1 MSTAIW
7 FIVAQMASSIL
18 AGIAVILILP
28 IEMEPE
34 GTALILDFPNIN
46 VLMTEFSGFILEVM
60 GSMIFTWMYF
70 SFIFDKRINDKNV
83 YGFALGAAVFLIQLC
98 CGNLTGA
105 CINPMKHFG
114 PALISGNSDNLWV
127 YWLGPLF
134 GTFFAGFYYYYTVLL
149 HHGEGS
155 GNSKFESMKNTD
167 NINEAM
173 NLTY

>member
-1 MSTAIW
+1 MSVAVW
-7 FIVAQMASSIL
+7 FIVAQMAASIL
-18 AGIAVILILP
+18 AGILVILILP

-34 GTALILDFPNIN
+34 GTELILDFPNIN
-46 VLMTEFSGFILEVM
+46 VLLTEFSGFILEFM
-60 GSMIFTWMYF
+60 GSMIYTWIYF

-83 YGFALGAAVFLIQLC
+83 YGFALGAAVFLVQLC

-114 PALISGNSDNLWV
+114 PALISNNIDNLWV

-134 GTFFAGFYYYYTVLL
+134 GTFFSGFYYYYTVLL
-149 HHGEGS
+149 NNGEGT